1 MSGAIASNARFTFA
15 GFSGSVTGIS
25 VETPSA
31 EIVNMSSVGNAAGA
45 QVLVPTKSLVGGS
58 ITVGFL
64 SSASDPQGLV
74 GTRSTLRFS
83 SSGYSVSRNVI
94 LESASVEVR
103 LGEVIRGSLRFQMTD
118 YYGS

>member
-1 MSGAIASNARFTFA
+1 MSGAVARNARFSFA

-31 EIVNMSSVGNAAGA
+31 EIVNMSSASDAAGA
-45 QVLVPTKSLVGGS
+45 QVLVPTKGIAGGS

-64 SSASDPQGLV
+64 SSSSDPQGLV
-74 GTRSTLRFS
+74 GVRGRLSFS

-94 LESASVEVR
+94 LESATVDVR
-103 LGEVIRGSLRFQMTD
+103 LDEVIRGSLKFQMTD